1 MKSIEYRSKLF
12 FLFVAWWAFWAY
24 QPKYFSDWA
33 LENVLTVLFLAILI
47 LTRNAFRLSSVSY
60 TVLFVFLLLHTIGG
74 HYTYAEVPYE
84 EWTAVFSFSI
94 NDIFGF
100 TRNHFDRLVHFLFG
114 FLFAYPMREFFMRI
128 ASTQGAW
135 NYYLPVELV
144 MSGSMLF
151 ELFEWMAAEVF
162 GGDLGMAYLGTQ

>member
-12 FLFVAWWAFWAY
+12 FLFVAWWVFWAY
-24 QPKYFSDWA
+24 RPHYFSDWA
-33 LENVLTVLFLAILI
+33 LENVLTILFLAILI

-128 ASTQGAW
+128 ASTRAH
-135 NYYLPVELV
+135 
-144 MSGSMLF
+144 
-151 ELFEWMAAEVF
+151 
-162 GGDLGMAYLGTQ
+162 GTTTCP